1 MVDWCLYCSTLAGP
15 MVECMKM
22 LLDLL
27 EPEVM
32 MEMIQKTADSCAEQ
46 IKHAEEEIQGKDNLL
61 GR

>member
-1 MVDWCLYCSTLAGP
+1 

-32 MEMIQKTADSCAEQ
+32 MEMIQNKADSCAEQ
-46 IKHAEEEIQGKDNLL
+46 IKHAEKEIQGEDSVF
-61 GR
+61 GRRSTTL